1 MGFKVGAELRGY
13 DVNQIVKLFDD
24 GAIAPAVRLTAKAMA
39 RLARTNFRKL
49 TRGGGTGKLL
59 RDIRAKPS
67 KFSDTVWL
75 YGVLGSTNPV
85 GGTKAWLQSTG
96 AHALFFEYG
105 RSAAGRGKRKG
116 QKSQAIKARPQPPR
130 PFMRQTIRE
139 GQRKLEGVA
148 SKELK
153 VVASKIRRG
162 KLPDKLL
169 RRLKAS

>member
-1 MGFKVGAELRGY
+1 MGFKAGAELRGY
-13 DVNQIVKLFDD
+13 DVAKIVKMFDD
-24 GAIAPAVRLTAKAMA
+24 GAIEPAVKLTAKAMA
-39 RLARTNFRKL
+39 RLARANFRKL
-49 TRGGGTGKLL
+49 TRGGGTGRLL
-59 RDIRAKPS
+59 RDIKAKPS
-67 KFSDTVWL
+67 RFDSKVWI
-75 YGVLGSTNPV
+75 YGVLGNVNPT

-105 RSAAGRGKRKG
+105 RSAAGKGKRKG

-148 SKELK
+148 NKELK
-153 VVASKIRRG
+153 AVASKIRRG

-169 RRLKAS
+169 KRIKAG

>member
-1 MGFKVGAELRGY
+1 MGFKAGAELRGFE
-13 DVNQIVKLFDD
+13 VKQIVKLFDE

-39 RLARTNFRKL
+39 RVARANFRKL
-49 TRGGGTGKLL
+49 TRGKGTGKLL
-59 RDIRAKPS
+59 RDIKAKPS
-67 KFSDTVWL
+67 KFSDKVWL
-75 YGVLGSTNPV
+75 YGVLGNVNPT
-85 GGTKAWLQSTG
+85 GGSKAWLESTG

-105 RSAAGRGKRKG
+105 RSAAGKGKRKG
-116 QKSQAIKARPQPPR
+116 QKSQTIKARPQPPR

-153 VVASKIRRG
+153 AVASKIRRG

-169 RRLKAS
+169 RRIKAG